1 MNDEVAPAAAVDPF
15 LPTDS
20 VPLHPNTHDV
30 NEAGN
35 FADKD
40 DDEGETA
47 EWEEQMRKMEDR
59 AAKRTAEEA
68 QLDSPARTPAAPSK
82 EMQMAALHAR
92 LAAATAAKQGAQ
104 EAIRVHQPAH
114 E

>member
-1 MNDEVAPAAAVDPF
+1 MVVNDEVAPAAAVDPF

-47 EWEEQMRKMEDR
+47 EWEEQII
-59 AAKRTAEEA
+59 A
-68 QLDSPARTPAAPSK
+68 QNGRPGGK
-82 EMQMAALHAR
+82 
-92 LAAATAAKQGAQ
+92 
-104 EAIRVHQPAH
+104 AH
-114 E
+114 S